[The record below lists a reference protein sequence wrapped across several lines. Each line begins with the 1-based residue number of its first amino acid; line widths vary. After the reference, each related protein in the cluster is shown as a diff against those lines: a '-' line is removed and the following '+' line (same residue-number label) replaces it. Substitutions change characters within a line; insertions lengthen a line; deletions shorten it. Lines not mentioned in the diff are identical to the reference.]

1 MPFNILIVDDSST
14 MRKIVLRNLKQT
26 GLDVGEVFQ
35 AGDGQ
40 EALTVL
46 AENTVHLILSDWN
59 MPNMDGLG
67 LVVAVRSDPNN
78 AHIRIIM
85 ITTEGGET
93 KVNEAIAAGANGYV
107 KKPFTADDLEKQLLP
122 VMA

>member
-1 MPFNILIVDDSST
+1 MAINILIVDDSST

-26 GLDVGEVFQ
+26 GLAVNEVYQ

-40 EALTVL
+40 EALAIL
-46 AENTVHLILSDWN
+46 ADHPVGLILSDWN

-67 LVVAVRSDPNN
+67 LVQAVRGNPAF

-85 ITTEGGET
+85 ITTEGGDA
-93 KVNEAIAAGANGYV
+93 KVSEALVSGANGYV
-107 KKPFTADDLEKQLLP
+107 KKPFTAEDLEKQLAP

>member
-1 MPFNILIVDDSST
+1 MAINVLIVDDSST

-26 GLDVGEVFQ
+26 GLAIGEVFQ

-40 EALTVL
+40 EALAVL
-46 AENTVHLILSDWN
+46 AENPVGLILCDWN

-67 LVVAVRSDPNN
+67 LVQAVRGNPDF

-85 ITTEGGET
+85 ITTEGGES
-93 KVNEAIAAGANGYV
+93 KVSEALASGANGYV
-107 KKPFTADDLEKQLLP
+107 KKPFTADDLEKELAP
-122 VMA
+122 VVA

>member
-1 MPFNILIVDDSST
+1 MAFNILIVDDSST

-26 GLDVGEVFQ
+26 GFDVGEVYQ

-40 EALTVL
+40 EALAVL
-46 AENTVHLILSDWN
+46 AANPVHLILSDWN

-67 LVVAVRSDPNN
+67 LVQAVRSDPNN
-78 AHIRIIM
+78 AHIRIVM
-85 ITTEGGET
+85 ITTEGGES
-93 KVNEAIAAGANGYV
+93 KVAEAIANGANGYV
-107 KKPFTADDLEKQLLP
+107 KKPFTADDLEKELLP

>member
-1 MPFNILIVDDSST
+1 MTHPPCERSS
-14 MRKIVLRNLKQT
+14 L
-26 GLDVGEVFQ
+26 
-35 AGDGQ
+35 A
-40 EALTVL
+40 VL
-46 AENTVHLILSDWN
+46 ADNTVDLILSDWN

-67 LVVAVRSDPNN
+67 LVQAVRSDPNN

-93 KVNEAIAAGANGYV
+93 KVDEAIAAGANGYV

>member
-1 MPFNILIVDDSST
+1 MAFNILIVDDSST

-26 GLDVGEVFQ
+26 GLDVGEVYQ

-40 EALTVL
+40 EALAVL
-46 AENTVHLILSDWN
+46 ASNTVHLILSDWN

-67 LVVAVRSDPNN
+67 LVQAVRSDPNK

-93 KVNEAIAAGANGYV
+93 KVDEAIAAGANGYV
-107 KKPFTADDLEKQLLP
+107 KKPFTADDLEKELLP

>member
-1 MPFNILIVDDSST
+1 MAFNVLIVDDSST

-26 GLDVGEVFQ
+26 DLDVGEAYQ

-40 EALTVL
+40 EALAVL
-46 AENTVHLILSDWN
+46 ADNTVHLILSDWN

-67 LVVAVRSDPNN
+67 LVQAVRSNPDN

-93 KVNEAIAAGANGYV
+93 KVDEAIAAGANGYV
-107 KKPFTADDLEKQLLP
+107 KKPFTADDLEKELLP
-122 VMA
+122 TMA